1 MSWFPPFVDLPV
13 LDMGEN
19 SAPGH
24 PNEITFNA
32 NRIVNFFRRDDET
45 SYIYLDGGEN
55 MEGLT
60 IIGLP
65 ISDLKR
71 VLKGEKILRGES

>member
-1 MSWFPPFVDLPV
+1 MSALPPFVDLPV
-13 LDMGEN
+13 LDMEES

-24 PNEITFNA
+24 PNEITFNV
-32 NRIVNFFRRDDET
+32 NRIVNFFKRDDET
-45 SYIYLDGGEN
+45 SYIYLDGGVN

-65 ISDLKR
+65 LPELK
-71 VLKGEKILRGES
+71 KILRGDV